1 METLKSFLYL
11 RNGAFNPPRRPPPPS
26 PLKKDLYLRRELEKP
41 ENEKFFILSLVKKQK
56 FLN

>member
-11 RNGAFNPPRRPPPPS
+11 RNGAFKPPPPPPPS